1 MANNNNTKNLNVPN
15 LRFPEFKGEWE
26 DKKLGDVATISS
38 GGTPNRSKLEY
49 WEGSIPWVST
59 SLINFNTIYNTEEK
73 ITEKGLQYSSA
84 KIYPKDTIL
93 MAMYGQGKTRGKVA
107 ILGIDASIN
116 QACASIQTNQS
127 ILNSLFLFQNLSKRY
142 SEIRGLSNQGGQ
154 ENLSGAIIK
163 EIKVSYP
170 SLLEQ
175 EKIALFFS
183 FIDQR
188 IKTQIK
194 IIEKYE
200 SLIKGIRYYIL
211 EESTHYD
218 YLGNL
223 CDIIKGQQVNLD
235 NLLKHGKYYVMN
247 GGTQPS
253 GYYNSYNTDA
263 GTISISE
270 GGNSCGYVQYNR
282 ENFWSGGH
290 CYTLQNIENELTEKY
305 LYHYLKSNEKK
316 IMALRVGSGLPN
328 IQKKDLMSLRIPI
341 PAKENQKKI
350 SCLLDSIEDKISIET
365 NMLKHDIRQKNYLLR
380 QMFI

>member
-1 MANNNNTKNLNVPN
+1 M
-15 LRFPEFKGEWE
+15 
-26 DKKLGDVATISS
+26 
-38 GGTPNRSKLEY
+38 
-49 WEGSIPWVST
+49 
-59 SLINFNTIYNTEEK
+59 
-73 ITEKGLQYSSA
+73 
-84 KIYPKDTIL
+84 
-93 MAMYGQGKTRGKVA
+93 
-107 ILGIDASIN
+107 
-116 QACASIQTNQS
+116 
-127 ILNSLFLFQNLSKRY
+127 
-142 SEIRGLSNQGGQ
+142 
-154 ENLSGAIIK
+154 
-163 EIKVSYP
+163 
-170 SLLEQ
+170 LEQ

-270 GGNSCGYVQYNR
+270 GG
-282 ENFWSGGH
+282 
-290 CYTLQNIENELTEKY
+290 I
-305 LYHYLKSNEKK
+305 
-316 IMALRVGSGLPN
+316 RVGMCS
-328 IQKKDLMSLRIPI
+328 IIKKTFGVVVIVIHSKILR
-341 PAKENQKKI
+341 
-350 SCLLDSIEDKISIET
+350 T
-365 NMLKHDIRQKNYLLR
+365 N
-380 QMFI
+380 

>member
-1 MANNNNTKNLNVPN
+1 MN
-15 LRFPEFKGEWE
+15 
-26 DKKLGDVATISS
+26 GDL
-38 GGTPNRSKLEY
+38 NRSFVKETSTCFILY
-49 WEGSIPWVST
+49 LIP
-59 SLINFNTIYNTEEK
+59 NK
-73 ITEKGLQYSSA
+73 
-84 KIYPKDTIL
+84 
-93 MAMYGQGKTRGKVA
+93 
-107 ILGIDASIN
+107 
-116 QACASIQTNQS
+116 
-127 ILNSLFLFQNLSKRY
+127 NSR
-142 SEIRGLSNQGGQ
+142 
-154 ENLSGAIIK
+154 
-163 EIKVSYP
+163 
-170 SLLEQ
+170 
-175 EKIALFFS
+175 
-183 FIDQR
+183 
-188 IKTQIK
+188 
-194 IIEKYE
+194 
-200 SLIKGIRYYIL
+200 GIRYYIL

-270 GGNSCGYVQYNR
+270 GGNSCGYVQYNK

-365 NMLKHDIRQKNYLLR
+365 NMLKHDIRQVAATIEHDRGDASVLSLLGDQFADLLGGFGLGALETSEIAGQR
-380 QMFI
+380 PRTHSPRPW